1 MKTINIMNF
10 KTLSNQLDIFKD
22 EFLKEGEK
30 ISSIEFTD
38 DFIFKNKRSTTWGT
52 DTICKIRV
60 DVSTDKIFGDR
71 TYKNIG
77 DVIPEWKLCRE
88 SLNYRDID

>member
-10 KTLSNQLDIFKD
+10 KTLSNQIDIFKD

-38 DFIFKNKRSTTWGT
+38 DFIFKNKTLQGPRT
-52 DTICKIRV
+52 DTIYKIRV
-60 DVSTDKIFGDR
+60 DVSTDEIFGDR

-77 DVIPEWKLCRE
+77 DIVPEWKLCRE